1 MKLHSFLLAIWF
13 FTPVFA
19 FSGISG
25 KYRVYGSQPSGSY
38 KSTLVIERDGSL
50 YHATWT
56 NEDGT
61 TETGTG
67 VRKGDAL
74 SFVFQKNSTGAYGTQ
89 MYKISKNEIKGPWAW
104 YGSTWTSVERLRRI
118 K

>member
-1 MKLHSFLLAIWF
+1 MKLNAFLLGICF
-13 FTPVFA
+13 FAPVFA
-19 FSGISG
+19 FPGISG
-25 KYRVYGSQPSGSY
+25 KYRVYGNQPGGSY
-38 KSTLVIERDGSL
+38 KSTLVIERSGSI

-56 NEDGT
+56 NEDKT

-67 VRKGDAL
+67 VRKGDTL

-89 MYKISKNEIKGPWAW
+89 IYKISKDGIKGPWAW
-104 YGSTWTSVERLRRI
+104 YGSTWTGVEKLRRI